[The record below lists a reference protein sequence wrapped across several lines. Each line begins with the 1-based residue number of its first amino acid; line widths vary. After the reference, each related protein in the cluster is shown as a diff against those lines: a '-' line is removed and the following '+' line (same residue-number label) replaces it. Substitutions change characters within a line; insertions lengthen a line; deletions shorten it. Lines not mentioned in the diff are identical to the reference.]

1 MPTQKEVL
9 AALGTVNDPDLNQD
23 IVSLGFIKDLV
34 IEEGKVSF
42 TMELTTPA
50 CPMKDLMR
58 GQADAAV
65 RALPGVKEVEIKMTA
80 RVRQG
85 VERVE
90 LPGVAN
96 IIAIAS
102 GKGGVGKSTVSAN
115 LAAALAA
122 DGAKVGLMD
131 VDVYGPSIPLLM
143 GAGEPPVGDDNGVD
157 PVIRHGVKIISMG
170 YFMDDDDAVIWRG
183 PMLHRVVGQFLTEVR
198 WGELDYLLVDLPPGT
213 GDVQLSL
220 CQLTKI
226 TGAVVV
232 STPQDAALRVAKRAI
247 VMFEKLSTPVLGII
261 ENMSGFACP
270 DCGHRST
277 PFGSGGAKAAA
288 KTAGLPF
295 LGGIPLAP
303 EVCEASDAGVPVV
316 IGKPG
321 TPAAE
326 AFRSIARAMAAEL
339 SILSARQDGHS
350 HEGCECGSSGKAG
363 HAHGKD
369 GCDSSG
375 HGGHSHGGCGC
386 GSHDHGE

>member
-1 MPTQKEVL
+1 VPTREEVL
-9 AALGTVNDPDLNQD
+9 AALGGVNDPDLNQD
-23 IVSLGFIKDLV
+23 IVSLGFIKELV
-34 IEEGKVSF
+34 IEGGKVSF

-50 CPMKDLMR
+50 CPMKELMR

-65 RALPGVKEVEIKMTA
+65 RALKGVNDVEIKMTA
-80 RVRQG
+80 RVRHG
-85 VERVE
+85 AERVE
-90 LPGVAN
+90 MPGVAN

-122 DGAKVGLMD
+122 DGAKVGIMD
-131 VDVYGPSIPLLM
+131 ADVYGPSIPLLM

-157 PVIRHGVKIISMG
+157 PVVRHGVKIISMG
-170 YFMDDDDAVIWRG
+170 YFMEDDDAVIWRG

-220 CQLTKI
+220 CQLVKLS
-226 TGAVVV
+226 GAVVV

-247 VMFEKLSTPVLGII
+247 AMFEKLQTPVLGIV

-270 DCGHRST
+270 GCGHKSA

-288 KTAGLPF
+288 EKAGITF
-295 LGGIPLAP
+295 LGGVPLAP
-303 EVCEASDAGVPVV
+303 EVCEASDAGVPAVV
-316 IGKPG
+316 GRPG

-326 AFRSIARAMAAEL
+326 AFRSIARAMAAAL
-339 SILSARQDGHS
+339 SVRSAGSAGHS
-350 HEGCECGSSGKAG
+350 H
-363 HAHGKD
+363 D
-369 GCDSSG
+369 
-375 HGGHSHGGCGC
+375 GCGC
-386 GSHDHGE
+386 GHHHGE

>member
-1 MPTQKEVL
+1 MPTREEVL
-9 AALGTVNDPDLNQD
+9 SALGRVNDPDLNQD
-23 IVSLGFIKDLV
+23 IVSLGFIKELA
-34 IEEGKVSF
+34 IEGGKVSF

-65 RALPGVKEVEIKMTA
+65 RALPGVKEVDINMTS
-80 RVRQG
+80 RVRHGGQAD
-85 VERVE
+85 RVE

-131 VDVYGPSIPLLM
+131 ADVYGPSIPLIM
-143 GAGEPPVGDDNGVD
+143 GAGPDPVGDDHGVD
-157 PVIRHGVKIISMG
+157 PVVRHGVKIISMG
-170 YFMDDDDAVIWRG
+170 YFMDDDDAVVWRG
-183 PMLHRVVGQFLTEVR
+183 PMLHRVVNQFLTEVR

-247 VMFEKLSTPVLGII
+247 AMFEKLSTPVLGII

-288 KTAGLPF
+288 EKAGLPF

-316 IGKPG
+316 VGQPG
-321 TPAAE
+321 SPAAE
-326 AFRSIARAMAAEL
+326 SFRSIARALAANL
-339 SILSARQDGHS
+339 SIRAAKPPEPCGDDC
-350 HEGCECGSSGKAG
+350 GCGDEQK
-363 HAHGKD
+363 
-369 GCDSSG
+369 
-375 HGGHSHGGCGC
+375 GGHSHKDCDCGG
-386 GSHDHGE
+386 DH